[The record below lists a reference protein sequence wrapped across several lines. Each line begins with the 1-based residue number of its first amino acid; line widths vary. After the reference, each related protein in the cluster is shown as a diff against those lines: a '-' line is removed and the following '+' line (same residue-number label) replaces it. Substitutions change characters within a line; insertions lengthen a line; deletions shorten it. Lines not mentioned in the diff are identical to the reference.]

1 MDRPGPDSHAPWARI
16 MALINIQSAI
26 KRVEQI
32 VRKLEPPHG
41 VEMLTYKR
49 NRGITIIKVD
59 DETVSIQER
68 GYAEQTLLV
77 EIKNLGKTLKS
88 IAKREFPRSR
98 KVRVYQ
104 LDSPYCLGIKRKQL

>member
-1 MDRPGPDSHAPWARI
+1 

-32 VRKLEPPHG
+32 IRRLEPPHG

-49 NRGITIIKVD
+49 NRGVTIIKI
-59 DETVSIQER
+59 DEDTVSIQER
-68 GYAEQTLLV
+68 GYLEQTLLV
-77 EIKNLGKTLKS
+77 EIKDLARTLKS

-104 LDSPYCLGIKRKQL
+104 LDSPYCLGIRRKQL

>member
-1 MDRPGPDSHAPWARI
+1 

-26 KRVEQI
+26 KRVLQI
-32 VRKLEPPHG
+32 VRRLEPTQG
-41 VEMLTYKR
+41 VEILTYKR

-59 DETVSIQER
+59 EETLSVQER
-68 GYAEQTLLV
+68 GYEEHIHLVHIDELTKLL
-77 EIKNLGKTLKS
+77 KTLT
-88 IAKREFPRSR
+88 KREFPRSR

>member
-1 MDRPGPDSHAPWARI
+1 

-26 KRVEQI
+26 KRVRQL
-32 VRKLEPPHG
+32 VRRLEPTQG
-41 VEMLTYKR
+41 VEILTYKR

-59 DETVSIQER
+59 EETLSVQER
-68 GYAEQTLLV
+68 GYEEQTRLVHITDLARLLKAV
-77 EIKNLGKTLKS
+77 T
-88 IAKREFPRSR
+88 KREFPRSR

>member
-1 MDRPGPDSHAPWARI
+1 

-26 KRVEQI
+26 KRVQQI
-32 VRKLEPPHG
+32 VSRLDPPHG

-49 NRGITIIKVD
+49 NRGVTIIKID

-68 GYAEQTLLV
+68 GYEEQTLLV
-77 EIKNLGKTLKS
+77 EISELGKVLKT
-88 IAKREFPRSR
+88 IAKKEFPRSR

>member
-1 MDRPGPDSHAPWARI
+1 

-26 KRVEQI
+26 KRVQQI
-32 VRKLEPPHG
+32 VRRLDPPHG

-49 NRGITIIKVD
+49 NRGVTLIKID

-68 GYAEQTLLV
+68 GYKEQTLLV
-77 EIKNLGKTLKS
+77 EISELGKVLKT
-88 IAKREFPRSR
+88 IAKKEFPRSR

>member
-1 MDRPGPDSHAPWARI
+1 

-32 VRKLEPPHG
+32 VRRLEPPQG

-49 NRGITIIKVD
+49 NRGITIIKI
-59 DETVSIQER
+59 DENTVSIQER
-68 GYAEQTLLV
+68 GYREQTMLV
-77 EIKNLGKTLKS
+77 EIRDLGKRLKS
-88 IAKREFPRSR
+88 ITKKEFPRSR